1 MTGSS
6 TSFSRGTSSGSRT
19 KTGNLQ
25 GTDFTDPG
33 KEREKEGRKEKEIKK
48 SQFPVKGSSSELY
61 GKCCPFLCK
70 IPQDVLLIWQSS
82 VNYICTQLNFLRQSN
97 LRIASFVN
105 HSFSSAALHPSTFPI
120 PSSFPR
126 LCSLRWARFPK
137 GVIAALPGETH
148 SRHSRRLTS
157 LKPAK
162 MTNSWRRK
170 GTHTEMLQLSHLLIL
185 EEIGVVWRQVL
196 SQPPCIFRRPW
207 RWTPGWECY
216 CLNSLESPLSFRAP
230 QSSSFWVHDRKT
242 CPTTPGPRGKHRSPA
257 HPQRWYVLALA
268 TSRVPG
274 LCFLHLK

>member
-1 MTGSS
+1 MDAFRLCLLLPDCHDGEDGFWGSGGRPKPPSQDSSHLPAPGCRFSPHAMTGSS

-185 EEIGVVWRQVL
+185 EEIGVV
-196 SQPPCIFRRPW
+196 
-207 RWTPGWECY
+207 
-216 CLNSLESPLSFRAP
+216 
-230 QSSSFWVHDRKT
+230 
-242 CPTTPGPRGKHRSPA
+242 
-257 HPQRWYVLALA
+257 
-268 TSRVPG
+268 
-274 LCFLHLK
+274 